1 MKKKIF
7 IGVLI
12 SSFIFSI
19 GLNILLLRSFPTLSW
34 SDEDRTKEAYLTLD
48 FYRYSNKLDSINSVL
63 SNDTTKYSKEVIDIF
78 DSTIYKLSI
87 MKNELIGTSG
97 GLNRNAGLI
106 NAHGVNYVNAYFY
119 GNNYW
124 RPGAADFFA
133 ETLNDYLDQ
142 TDALNITSDLK
153 KSFLN
158 YNEHNGTPIFDELTV
173 VESILLLDIISR
185 QIKED
190 KLGYVLR
197 E

>member
-1 MKKKIF
+1 MKKIL
-7 IGVLI
+7 IGVLV
-12 SSFIFSI
+12 FICTLSG

-48 FYRYSNKLDSINSVL
+48 FYRYSDKLDSIN
-63 SNDTTKYSKEVIDIF
+63 
-78 DSTIYKLSI
+78 
-87 MKNELIGTSG
+87 ELISTSG
-97 GLNRNAGLI
+97 GLNENAGLI

-119 GNNYW
+119 GSNYW

-133 ETLNDYLDQ
+133 ETLNNYFDK
-142 TDALNITSDLK
+142 TDSLNITSDLK

-158 YNEHNGTPIFDELTV
+158 YNEDNGTPIFDKLTV

-190 KLGYVLR
+190 KLDYVLR
-197 E
+197 K